1 MAAGRRV
8 LVSGMG
14 GDLGSRVAVALED
27 EPWVGELV
35 GIDVDPPR
43 RRLHRADF
51 HLIAPV
57 EHDRIV
63 ETITAFNPHVVVH
76 ISVWEPHSRANP
88 ATARELTDDS
98 ATSILGAA
106 AECRALE
113 SLIVRSGIEIYGRA
127 HGAPTRPDESADVD
141 PTCEYGEM
149 LAGIEHTANAI
160 GARIG
165 VSVGAIRMAS
175 VLGPHVPSPLGRVL
189 RMPAVPF
196 SVLAD
201 PPFAVVEDAV
211 VARAFVAA
219 AERRLAEPV
228 NVVANGAITA
238 LQAARRGRRIPLP
251 LDRSRLGARPHDQRP
266 ARRADPRPRPGDL
279 PPRSSRRQRADGGAA
294 RLHVVDDHRR
304 GDRPPLRVADRRAH
318 PGPEGGRVTDT
329 TYESRVITLPVERTL
344 TAARRTR
351 GVGDGPPGRR
361 RRVVD
366 RRRLGARR
374 RPRRTASVEL
384 AALRWNTV
392 IGGIDRLPV
401 AGRRA
406 DRRQHPPVV
415 AGPRSRP
422 PSPSPGRPVAPPASS
437 AGPTSRR
444 SAPSPGASVDCSP
457 GPTRSLARCA
467 PASCS

>member
-63 ETITAFNPHVVVH
+63 ETITAFDPHVVVH

-88 ATARELTDDS
+88 AAARELTDES

-127 HGAPTRPDESADVD
+127 HGAPTRPDESAEVD

-149 LAGIEHTANAI
+149 LAGIERTANAI

-165 VSVGAIRMAS
+165 VSVGAIRMAT

-201 PPFAVVEDAV
+201 PPFAVVEDTVA
-211 VARAFVAA
+211 ARAFVAA

-238 LQAARRGRRIPLP
+238 LQAARRGRRIPIP
-251 LDRSRLGARPHDQRP
+251 LVGPGLDDRPGDQRA
-266 ARRADPRPRPGDL
+266 ARRPDPRPRRGDV
-279 PPRSSRRQRADGGAA
+279 PPRSARRQRADGGAP
-294 RLHVVDDHRR
+294 RVHVDDDDRR
-304 GDRPPLRVADRRAH
+304 GRRPPLRSGRPSCARR
-318 PGPEGGRVTDT
+318 PGGR
-329 TYESRVITLPVERTL
+329 
-344 TAARRTR
+344 
-351 GVGDGPPGRR
+351 
-361 RRVVD
+361 
-366 RRRLGARR
+366 
-374 RPRRTASVEL
+374 
-384 AALRWNTV
+384 
-392 IGGIDRLPV
+392 
-401 AGRRA
+401 
-406 DRRQHPPVV
+406 
-415 AGPRSRP
+415 
-422 PSPSPGRPVAPPASS
+422 S
-437 AGPTSRR
+437 A
-444 SAPSPGASVDCSP
+444 
-457 GPTRSLARCA
+457 
-467 PASCS
+467 

>member
-14 GDLGSRVAVALED
+14 GDLGSRVAVALEE

-43 RRLHRADF
+43 RRLHRAEF
-51 HLIAPV
+51 HLVAPV

-63 ETITAFNPHVVVH
+63 ETVTAFDPHVVVH

-88 ATARELTDDS
+88 MAARELTDDS

-127 HGAPTRPDESADVD
+127 HGAPTRPDESADID
-141 PTCEYGEM
+141 PTCEFGEM

-160 GARIG
+160 GTRIG
-165 VSVGAIRMAS
+165 VSVGAIRLAS

-211 VARAFVAA
+211 AARSFVAA

-251 LDRSRLGARPHDQRP
+251 LVGPDWAIARAVSGVLGAPIPDHVLETFHRGRL
-266 ARRADPRPRPGDL
+266 ADNGRMEELLGF
-279 PPRSSRRQRADGGAA
+279 RSS
-294 RLHVVDDHRR
+294 
-304 GDRPPLRVADRRAH
+304 
-318 PGPEGGRVTDT
+318 T
-329 TYESRVITLPVERTL
+329 TTVE
-344 TAARRTR
+344 
-351 GVGDGPPGRR
+351 V
-361 RRVVD
+361 
-366 RRRLGARR
+366 
-374 RPRRTASVEL
+374 
-384 AALRWNTV
+384 
-392 IGGIDRLPV
+392 IDRLYEWPTVIRTPARKAV
-401 AGRRA
+401 A
-406 DRRQHPPVV
+406 
-415 AGPRSRP
+415 
-422 PSPSPGRPVAPPASS
+422 
-437 AGPTSRR
+437 
-444 SAPSPGASVDCSP
+444 
-457 GPTRSLARCA
+457 
-467 PASCS
+467 

>member
-14 GDLGSRVAVALED
+14 GDLGSRVAVELEQ

-63 ETITAFNPHVVVH
+63 ETITAFDPHVVVH

-88 ATARELTDDS
+88 AAARELTDDS

-127 HGAPTRPDESADVD
+127 HGAPTRPDESAAID
-141 PTCEYGEM
+141 PTCEYGAM
-149 LAGIEHTANAI
+149 LAGIEHTAIAI

-175 VLGPHVPSPLGRVL
+175 VLGPHVASPLGRVL

-201 PPFAVVEDAV
+201 PPFAVVEDTV

-238 LQAARRGRRIPLP
+238 LQAARRGRRIPIP
-251 LDRSRLGARPHDQRP
+251 LVGPDWAIARTISGLLGAPIPDHVLETFHRGRLADNGRMEELLGFTSTTTTVDVVDRLYEWPTVVRTP
-266 ARRADPRPRPGDL
+266 ARRA
-279 PPRSSRRQRADGGAA
+279 
-294 RLHVVDDHRR
+294 
-304 GDRPPLRVADRRAH
+304 VA
-318 PGPEGGRVTDT
+318 
-329 TYESRVITLPVERTL
+329 
-344 TAARRTR
+344 
-351 GVGDGPPGRR
+351 
-361 RRVVD
+361 
-366 RRRLGARR
+366 
-374 RPRRTASVEL
+374 
-384 AALRWNTV
+384 
-392 IGGIDRLPV
+392 
-401 AGRRA
+401 
-406 DRRQHPPVV
+406 
-415 AGPRSRP
+415 
-422 PSPSPGRPVAPPASS
+422 
-437 AGPTSRR
+437 
-444 SAPSPGASVDCSP
+444 
-457 GPTRSLARCA
+457 
-467 PASCS
+467 